1 MPLLEIKNLQLDFV
15 NSEGSARA
23 VDGVSLTLD
32 AGETLCLVGESGC
45 GKSVT
50 AQSIARLV
58 PTPPASYV
66 GGEIF
71 LNGRDTL
78 KMSPDELRSIRGG
91 VVSYVFQ
98 EPGAALNPVFRIG
111 AQIKESLKL
120 HRTLSA
126 NPVVGQASRLSRGPP
141 RVDPPPN
148 RRAASPT
155 TEAASGLWDTYDAE
169 VIRLLKLVGIPAP
182 EARLKNYPFE
192 MSGGMQQRVMIAMAL
207 ASEPKLLVADEPTTA
222 LDVTIQAQILDLL
235 RDLKE
240 RLGMAILLITHN
252 LGIVGDIADRVAVMY
267 AGQIVELAPAR
278 ELLRRPLHPYT
289 RALMASVPKL
299 GGDATR
305 LTTIPGNVPRIG
317 NFPSGCRFAPRC
329 PMAREECGKAFP
341 ELIEVEPQRWVRC
354 PFWK

>member
-1 MPLLEIKNLQLDFV
+1 MSLLEIKNLQLDFV
-15 NSEGSARA
+15 TDGHAARA
-23 VDGVSLTLD
+23 VDGVSLHIE
-32 AGETLCLVGESGC
+32 AGKTLCLVGESGC

-58 PTPPASYV
+58 PTPPARYV
-66 GGEIF
+66 GGEIL

-78 KMSPDELRSIRGG
+78 KMSPRELQDIRGG

-98 EPGAALNPVFRIG
+98 EPGASLNPVFRVG

-120 HRTLSA
+120 HKPENAT
-126 NPVVGQASRLSRGPP
+126 
-141 RVDPPPN
+141 
-148 RRAASPT
+148 
-155 TEAASGLWDTYDAE
+155 DAE

-182 EARLKNYPFE
+182 ESRLRNYPFE

-235 RDLKE
+235 RDLKQ

-252 LGIVGDIADRVAVMY
+252 LGIVGDMADRVAVMY

-299 GGDATR
+299 SDASRWGEATDEPAREDARPTKR
-305 LTTIPGNVPRIG
+305 LIAIPGNVPRIG
-317 NFPSGCRFAPRC
+317 NFPPGCRFAPRC
-329 PMAREECGKAFP
+329 PIAKPECSNAIP
-341 ELIEVEPQRWVRC
+341 ELVEVEPQRWVRC
-354 PFWK
+354 PFWKE